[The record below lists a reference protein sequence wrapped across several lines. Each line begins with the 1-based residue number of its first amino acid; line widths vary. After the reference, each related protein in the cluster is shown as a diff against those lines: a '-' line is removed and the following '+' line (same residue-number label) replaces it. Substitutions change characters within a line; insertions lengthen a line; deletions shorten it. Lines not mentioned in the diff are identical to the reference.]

1 VDAPEAGANFNHL
14 VMLALDVAG
23 DIVAHDNLSPLPPGG
38 DVAG

>member
-1 VDAPEAGANFNHL
+1 VDAREADANFNRL

-23 DIVAHDNLSPLPPGG
+23 DIVAHDNLSPRLPGG